1 MGAQLLIVDDELEIR
16 KSLEIYFKSLGYEV
30 DLAEDGQ
37 AGIDMLM
44 VKRFDIIVSDISM
57 PRKDGI
63 ELLREV
69 RHNYPMTRVI
79 IITGYISLEY
89 ALSCMRLGAD
99 TCVFKPF
106 DNLDELTDAVATSLK
121 NLQQWQKKLKELVGM
136 KSRDLGGTYDN
147 K

>member
-1 MGAQLLIVDDELEIR
+1 MSAQLLIVDDEKEIR
-16 KSLEIYFKSLGYEV
+16 TNLEIYFKSLGYEV

-37 AGIDMLM
+37 AAIDMLT
-44 VKRFDIIVSDISM
+44 VKRFDIIISDISM

-69 RHNYPMTRVI
+69 RHDYPMTRVI
-79 IITGYISLEY
+79 IITGYISLEN

-99 TCVFKPF
+99 TCVFKPL
-106 DNLDELTDAVATSLK
+106 DKLDELTASVESSLK
-121 NLQQWQKKLKELVGM
+121 NLQQWQEKLRELVGM
-136 KSRDLGGTYDN
+136 KSRDLGGNDAD

>member
-121 NLQQWQKKLKELVGM
+121 NHQQWQKKLKELVGM